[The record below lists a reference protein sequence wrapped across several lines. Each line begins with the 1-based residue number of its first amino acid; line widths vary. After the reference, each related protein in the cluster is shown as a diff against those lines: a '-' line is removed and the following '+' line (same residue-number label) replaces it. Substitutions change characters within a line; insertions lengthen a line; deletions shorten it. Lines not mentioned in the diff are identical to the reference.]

1 MELSFF
7 PLTLEAVDQAQAE
20 ALCLFIASDERPLTG
35 LAGLCDWR
43 LSGKLS
49 RLLRSGL
56 LTGEAGEAVLTPP
69 GARMAFQKLF
79 LFGIGPT
86 GQGDDELIG
95 RVTEALH
102 KLGQAGVREAA
113 IQLPARLSIESG
125 IRALLDELRGPG
137 RAMVFAAEPQRLI
150 SALSQAAS
158 RPPPAAPRKTPTPV
172 EVPRVAPAAPAPA
185 PAAEKPPEPPREL
198 LPLEKALA
206 SDVPKATPLPSAP
219 TSEPPIAP
227 AIPSEPPPTAATATG
242 ERKPVPPPP
251 QRYVPAAPRQN
262 VFEKKKKK
270 K

>member
-35 LAGLCDWR
+35 LAGLADWR

-56 LTGEAGEAVLTPP
+56 LTGDAGEAVLTPP

-79 LFGIGPT
+79 LFGIGPS
-86 GQGDDELIG
+86 GQGDSELIG

-113 IQLPARLSIESG
+113 IQLPARLSMEAG

-137 RAMVFAAEPQRLI
+137 RAMVFGPDPQRLI
-150 SALSQAAS
+150 SVLSQAAS
-158 RPPPAAPRKTPTPV
+158 RPPPPAARKTPA
-172 EVPRVAPAAPAPA
+172 EVPKVAPA
-185 PAAEKPPEPPREL
+185 PAAPPPPAAEPEPDYQP
-198 LPLEKALA
+198 LPLERALS
-206 SDVPKATPLPSAP
+206 SDVPKAAPLPAAP
-219 TSEPPIAP
+219 ISEPPIAP
-227 AIPSEPPPTAATATG
+227 AVPSEPPAPSLG
-242 ERKPVPPPP
+242 EERKPVPPPP
-251 QRYVPAAPRQN
+251 QRYIPSPPKQN
-262 VFEKKKKK
+262 VFEKKNRKKK
-270 K
+270 